1 MSTIGQIC
9 TVCMSHMRR
18 VVRLI
23 LNSATKRILSTARL
37 DGRTQALLRWLA
49 NVLTEVHSP
58 KEARPDL
65 DDAGVDRA

>member
-1 MSTIGQIC
+1 
-9 TVCMSHMRR
+9 MSHMRR

-49 NVLTEVHSP
+49 NVLAGRSFTE
-58 KEARPDL
+58 EARPDL